1 VFLAELLG
9 KSSAHDLAANA
20 RRSLEMSLA
29 ALAARRANV
38 YVEEENEES
47 ALVVNLIVE
56 MSASGQNG
64 ANVRVNDP
72 QC

>member
-20 RRSLEMSLA
+20 GRSLEMSLA

-38 YVEEENEES
+38 YIRRENEQS

-56 MSASGQNG
+56 CQLVAKMVYKMWSE
-64 ANVRVNDP
+64 
-72 QC
+72 

>member
-1 VFLAELLG
+1 VFLTELLG

-20 RRSLEMSLA
+20 GRSLEMSLT

-38 YVEEENEES
+38 YVRRENEQS
-47 ALVVNLIVE
+47 ALVVNFIVE

-64 ANVRVNDP
+64 V
-72 QC
+72 